1 MPQKLLYSDYINV
14 KTLRESL
21 RIPEEVP
28 EGKDEATWPSAK
40 KANWKPGDSWPTGK
54 NWSHEEVLFIRT
66 HQAFEIWFSQIIH
79 DLESVINEVVSVV
92 TEKKGKIPKVK
103 LANRLQNNSEL
114 MKNGYFYEAEAVI
127 SLSWFNEENLNRWI
141 QRLKRSVMV
150 LKNCLPFYDNLA
162 TMTPKQ
168 FLEFRFRLDPAS
180 GFGSSQFREVELM
193 LGLRELHEPKFKP
206 ENGVESKELPKGC
219 LKPTAKTPQRGKML
233 SFVTSLP
240 LEEIHRLARRRDFYN
255 FRDIVY
261 SILNATEF
269 EEIRKNYS
277 ERVVNFETKNIE
289 TIHASLILEN
299 PSINFQLFDF
309 LQSCLELDEA
319 ILIWRQYHMSFV
331 NKMIGARQ
339 GTGGGGIKYLNEIL
353 TPEKSKFMNQGFP
366 TLWESRTVFM

>member
-1 MPQKLLYSDYINV
+1 MPKKLLYSDYINV

-28 EGKDEATWPSAK
+28 EGKDAETWPSSK
-40 KANWKPGDSWPTGK
+40 KANWKPGETWPTEK
-54 NWSHEEVLFIRT
+54 PWCHEEVLFIRT

-79 DLESVINEVVSVV
+79 DLESVINEAVSVIS
-92 TEKKGKIPKVK
+92 ENNGYISKVE
-103 LANRLQNNSEL
+103 LAKRLSDMN
-114 MKNGYFYEAEAVI
+114 KVNGYFYESEAKI
-127 SLSWFNEENLNRWI
+127 SLSWFSEEHLNTWI
-141 QRLKRSVMV
+141 QRLRRSVLV

-206 ENGVESKELPKGC
+206 ENGVESEELPNGC
-219 LKPTAKTPQRGKML
+219 LKPTNETPLRGKML

-240 LEEIHRLARRRDFYN
+240 LEEIHRLATRRDSYN
-255 FRDIVY
+255 FRDIIY
-261 SILNATEF
+261 SILNASEF
-269 EEIRKNYS
+269 EGIRASYK
-277 ERVVNFETKNIE
+277 ERVKSFATENIE
-289 TIHASLILEN
+289 TVNASLILEN
-299 PSINFQLFDF
+299 PSISFQLFELF
-309 LQSCLELDEA
+309 QSCLELDEA

-331 NKMIGARQ
+331 GKMIGSRQ
-339 GTGGGGIKYLNEIL
+339 GTGGGGIKYLNDIL
-353 TPEKSKFMNQGFP
+353 DPEKAKFINQGFP